1 MARRGLEPLPL
12 PALIANENLRFD
24 GWSNHVSWTV
34 FSFGKEDSIV
44 SRFRYPL
51 KTKGFGFE
59 KGTLFQGG
67 PCFSTKLAP
76 FVFEPDS
83 FESTDHPDRAGSG
96 KSSHGRNRHYRSH
109 RMDSANRSA
118 QELRAGHDRDESNY
132 GRRFDCGKRRLV
144 SARGSGCQQEGHDLG
159 QALAAGVIVLGVCVL
174 LLSHHDPITVKW
186 LTLPPLSD
194 GSLVEANG
202 ARISLSFVLIG
213 ASLLALNYKTGRG
226 FRPGELACAV
236 TAVIAILSLVS
247 YSHYLIVF
255 YTTATYTPASLLTSV
270 CFFLLATGI
279 LLARADRGT
288 LAIIVSET
296 AAGMLARRLI
306 PLAILLPISIG
317 AIRQGVE
324 KAGLYDPTFGAAHS
338 ATTFMVL
345 FIAAIWWTTRML
357 FHIDSDRIVAEQE
370 RQKQERQVHQLNIE
384 KMAAEK
390 ANKAKDDFLAVL
402 SHELRTPLTPAL
414 AAASYLADHEDLSP
428 QLREEVTAIRT
439 SVQLEARLIDDLL
452 DLTRIT
458 REKIELHLE
467 VVDVHNLL
475 RNSLEI
481 ARDNI
486 LEKHLDLVVN
496 FGADRHH
503 VWADAIRLQ
512 QVFWNLL
519 NNAVK
524 FSKKSGR
531 ITMRTANED
540 RRFVFQITDT
550 GVGIEPEQRH
560 RIFHAFEQGE
570 RPIGRKF
577 GGLGLGL
584 TISKRLLELQGGTV
598 SVHSEG
604 LNRGASFKLSLAT
617 VDSPKVTTVSHSI
630 TDHRPARSL
639 QLLVVDD
646 HPQTLRVL
654 SSLLRKQGHKVLTA
668 ECVQAAIKLLEDER
682 FDGLISDIGLP
693 DGNGCD
699 VMRAAKARQS
709 LVGIALS
716 GFGMEE
722 DVQRSLDAGFDHHL
736 TKPIDFQELER
747 FVGAMASRTAHS

>member
-1 MARRGLEPLPL
+1 M
-12 PALIANENLRFD
+12 
-24 GWSNHVSWTV
+24 
-34 FSFGKEDSIV
+34 
-44 SRFRYPL
+44 
-51 KTKGFGFE
+51 
-59 KGTLFQGG
+59 
-67 PCFSTKLAP
+67 
-76 FVFEPDS
+76 
-83 FESTDHPDRAGSG
+83 
-96 KSSHGRNRHYRSH
+96 
-109 RMDSANRSA
+109 
-118 QELRAGHDRDESNY
+118 
-132 GRRFDCGKRRLV
+132 
-144 SARGSGCQQEGHDLG
+144 
-159 QALAAGVIVLGVCVL
+159 
-174 LLSHHDPITVKW
+174 
-186 LTLPPLSD
+186 
-194 GSLVEANG
+194 
-202 ARISLSFVLIG
+202 
-213 ASLLALNYKTGRG
+213 
-226 FRPGELACAV
+226 
-236 TAVIAILSLVS
+236 
-247 YSHYLIVF
+247 
-255 YTTATYTPASLLTSV
+255 
-270 CFFLLATGI
+270 
-279 LLARADRGT
+279 
-288 LAIIVSET
+288 
-296 AAGMLARRLI
+296 
-306 PLAILLPISIG
+306 
-317 AIRQGVE
+317 
-324 KAGLYDPTFGAAHS
+324 
-338 ATTFMVL
+338 
-345 FIAAIWWTTRML
+345 
-357 FHIDSDRIVAEQE
+357 
-370 RQKQERQVHQLNIE
+370 
-384 KMAAEK
+384 
-390 ANKAKDDFLAVL
+390 
-402 SHELRTPLTPAL
+402 
-414 AAASYLADHEDLSP
+414 
-428 QLREEVTAIRT
+428 
-439 SVQLEARLIDDLL
+439 EARLIDDLL

-458 REKIELHLE
+458 RGKIELHLE

-524 FSKKSGR
+524 FSRNSGR

-570 RPIGRKF
+570 RAIGRKF

-584 TISKRLLELQGGTV
+584 TISKRLLELQGGTI

-736 TKPIDFQELER
+736 TKPIDFQELQR

>member
-1 MARRGLEPLPL
+1 MNPITASG
-12 PALIANENLRFD
+12 LIAASIALFLR
-24 GWSNHVSWTV
+24 
-34 FSFGKEDSIV
+34 
-44 SRFRYPL
+44 
-51 KTKGFGFE
+51 
-59 KGTLFQGG
+59 Q
-67 PCFSTKLAP
+67 AP
-76 FVFEPDS
+76 EASKKD
-83 FESTDHPDRAGSG
+83 TI
-96 KSSHGRNRHYRSH
+96 
-109 RMDSANRSA
+109 
-118 QELRAGHDRDESNY
+118 
-132 GRRFDCGKRRLV
+132 
-144 SARGSGCQQEGHDLG
+144 LG
-159 QALAAGVIVLGVCVL
+159 QALAAGIMAMGGCFL
-174 LLSHHDPITVKW
+174 LLFYHESVAAKW
-186 LTLPPLSD
+186 LTLPSLSD

-202 ARISLSFVLIG
+202 ARISASFVLIG
-213 ASLLALNYKTGRG
+213 ASLLALNYKTVGG
-226 FRPGELACAV
+226 FRPGELACAI
-236 TAVIAILSLVS
+236 TAVIAILSLVA
-247 YSHYLIVF
+247 HAHHLTAF
-255 YTTATYTPASLLTSV
+255 YISATYTPASFLTSV

-306 PLAILLPISIG
+306 PLAILLPILIG

-324 KAGLYDPTFGAAHS
+324 KAGLYDPAFGAAHS

-345 FIAAIWWTTRML
+345 FFAAIWWTTRML
-357 FHIDSDRIVAEQE
+357 FHSDSDRIVAEQE

-414 AAASYLADHEDLSP
+414 AAASYLAQHQDLSP
-428 QLREEVTAIRT
+428 ELREEVTAIRA

-458 REKIELHLE
+458 RGKIELHLE

-481 ARDNI
+481 ARDKI

-524 FSKKSGR
+524 FSKEGGR

-550 GVGIEPEQRH
+550 GVGIEPEQRD

-570 RPIGRKF
+570 RVISRKF

-584 TISKRLLELQGGTV
+584 TISKRLLELQGGAI

-617 VDSPKVTTVSHSI
+617 VDSPKVTTVSQPT
-630 TDHRPARSL
+630 TDQRSARSL

-654 SSLLRKQGHKVLTA
+654 ASLLRKQGHKVLTA

-722 DVQRSLDAGFDHHL
+722 DVRRSLDAGFEHHL

-747 FVGAMASRTAHS
+747 FLGTMASRADHS

>member
-1 MARRGLEPLPL
+1 MIAMNPFTAGGLLAASI
-12 PALIANENLRFD
+12 ALFLRQPID
-24 GWSNHVSWTV
+24 APR
-34 FSFGKEDSIV
+34 ERSIV
-44 SRFRYPL
+44 GQL
-51 KTKGFGFE
+51 LA
-59 KGTLFQGG
+59 GTIIAIGG
-67 PCFSTKLAP
+67 LNLLVC
-76 FVFEPDS
+76 
-83 FESTDHPDRAGSG
+83 
-96 KSSHGRNRHYRSH
+96 SHN
-109 RMDSANRSA
+109 
-118 QELRAGHDRDESNY
+118 
-132 GRRFDCGKRRLV
+132 LV
-144 SARGSGCQQEGHDLG
+144 GPR
-159 QALAAGVIVLGVCVL
+159 
-174 LLSHHDPITVKW
+174 W
-186 LTLPPLSD
+186 LILPPLAD
-194 GSLVEANG
+194 GSLVEVNG

-213 ASLLALNYKTGRG
+213 ASILSLNWKTSRG
-226 FRPGELACAV
+226 FRPAEVACAV
-236 TAVIAILSLVS
+236 TAVIGILSLVA
-247 YSHYLIVF
+247 YSHYLIGF
-255 YTTATYTPASLLTSV
+255 YTTRTYTPASLLTSV
-270 CFFLLATGI
+270 SFFLLATGI
-279 LLARADRGT
+279 LLARAEHGT

-306 PLAILLPISIG
+306 PLAILLPILIG
-317 AIRQGVE
+317 ALRQTAE
-324 KAGLYDPTFGAAHS
+324 KAGLYDPIFGAAHS

-345 FIAAIWWTTRML
+345 FFAAIWWTTRML
-357 FHIDSDRIVAEQE
+357 FRIDTNRMLAEGA
-370 RQKQERQVHQLNIE
+370 RQKQEEQVRQLNIE
-384 KMAAEK
+384 KIAAER
-390 ANKAKDDFLAVL
+390 ASKAKDDFLAVL

-414 AAASYLADHEDLSP
+414 AAASYLAEHEDLSP
-428 QLREEVTAIRT
+428 QLREEVVAIRT
-439 SVQLEARLIDDLL
+439 SVRLEARLIDDLL
-452 DLTRIT
+452 DLTRIN
-458 REKIELHLE
+458 RGKIELHLE

-486 LEKHLDLVVN
+486 LAKQLDLVVN
-496 FGADRHH
+496 FGADRQH

-531 ITMRTANED
+531 ITMGTANED

-550 GVGIEPEQRH
+550 GVGIEPEQLD

-570 RPIGRKF
+570 RVISRKF

-584 TISKRLLELQGGTV
+584 TISKRLLELQGGTI

-617 VDSPKVTTVSHSI
+617 VDSPKVTTVSPSI

-668 ECVQAAIKLLEDER
+668 ECVQTAIKLLEDEH

-722 DVQRSLDAGFDHHL
+722 DVRRSIDAGFDHHL
-736 TKPIDFQELER
+736 TKPIDFQELEK
-747 FVGAMASRTAHS
+747 FVGTMAMRTNHSAS

>member
-1 MARRGLEPLPL
+1 MRLPQC
-12 PALIANENLRFD
+12 E
-24 GWSNHVSWTV
+24 T
-34 FSFGKEDSIV
+34 
-44 SRFRYPL
+44 
-51 KTKGFGFE
+51 
-59 KGTLFQGG
+59 
-67 PCFSTKLAP
+67 CFSTEFAPLLLRTGSESLKAPITQVAPLATSRLTAAIAVTVLTGWIAQIDLLKNFAPGMIAMNP
-76 FVFEPDS
+76 F
-83 FESTDHPDRAGSG
+83 TAGG
-96 KSSHGRNRHYRSH
+96 
-109 RMDSANRSA
+109 
-118 QELRAGHDRDESNY
+118 L
-132 GRRFDCGKRRLV
+132 
-144 SARGSGCQQEGHDLG
+144 
-159 QALAAGVIVLGVCVL
+159 LAASVALFLRQPVDAPKKRSGIGQLLAGAIIVMGGLNL
-174 LLSHHDPITVKW
+174 LYRHDVASPRW
-186 LTLPPLSD
+186 LMMSPLAD
-194 GSLVEANG
+194 GSLVEVNG
-202 ARISLSFVLIG
+202 VRISLSFVLIG
-213 ASLLALNYKTGRG
+213 ASLLSLNWKTARG
-226 FRPGELACAV
+226 FRPAELACAV
-236 TAVIAILSLVS
+236 IAVIAILSLVA
-247 YSHYLIVF
+247 YSHYLIGS
-255 YTTATYTPASLLTSV
+255 YTTRTYTPASLLTSV
-270 CFFLLATGI
+270 SFFLLATGI

-306 PLAILLPISIG
+306 PLAILLPILIG
-317 AIRQGVE
+317 ALRQ
-324 KAGLYDPTFGAAHS
+324 T
-338 ATTFMVL
+338 
-345 FIAAIWWTTRML
+345 
-357 FHIDSDRIVAEQE
+357 AERA
-370 RQKQERQVHQLNIE
+370 RQKQEEQVRQLNIE
-384 KMAAEK
+384 KIAAER
-390 ANKAKDDFLAVL
+390 ASQAKDDFLAVL

-414 AAASYLADHEDLSP
+414 AAASYLAEHEDLSP

-458 REKIELHLE
+458 RGKIELHLE

-540 RRFVFQITDT
+540 GRFVFQITDT
-550 GVGIEPEQRH
+550 GVGIEPEQRN

-570 RPIGRKF
+570 RAISRKF

-584 TISKRLLELQGGTV
+584 TISKRLLELQGGTI

-604 LNRGASFKLSLAT
+604 PNRGASFKLSLAT
-617 VDSPKVTTVSHSI
+617 VDSPKVTTVSPSI
-630 TDHRPARSL
+630 TDQGPARSL

-668 ECVQAAIKLLEDER
+668 ECVQTAIKLLEDER

-699 VMRAAKARQS
+699 VMRAAQARQS

-736 TKPIDFQELER
+736 TKPIDFQELQR

>member
-1 MARRGLEPLPL
+1 LKAPITQ
-12 PALIANENLRFD
+12 IAPVAACRLTAAIATTVLA
-24 GWSNHVSWTV
+24 GWILQV
-34 FSFGKEDSIV
+34 D
-44 SRFRYPL
+44 PL
-51 KTKGFGFE
+51 KNFAPGMIAMNPITASGLI
-59 KGTLFQGG
+59 TASIALFLRQ
-67 PCFSTKLAP
+67 AP
-76 FVFEPDS
+76 EASKKD
-83 FESTDHPDRAGSG
+83 TI
-96 KSSHGRNRHYRSH
+96 
-109 RMDSANRSA
+109 
-118 QELRAGHDRDESNY
+118 
-132 GRRFDCGKRRLV
+132 
-144 SARGSGCQQEGHDLG
+144 LG
-159 QALAAGVIVLGVCVL
+159 QALAAGIMAMGGCFL
-174 LLSHHDPITVKW
+174 LLFYHESVAAKW
-186 LTLPPLSD
+186 LTLPSLSD

-202 ARISLSFVLIG
+202 ARISASFVLIG
-213 ASLLALNYKTGRG
+213 ASLLALNYKTVGG
-226 FRPGELACAV
+226 FRPGELACAI
-236 TAVIAILSLVS
+236 TAVIAILSLVA
-247 YSHYLIVF
+247 HAHHLTAF
-255 YTTATYTPASLLTSV
+255 YISATYTPASFLTSV

-306 PLAILLPISIG
+306 PLAILLPILIG

-324 KAGLYDPTFGAAHS
+324 KAGLYDPAFGAAHS

-345 FIAAIWWTTRML
+345 FFAAIWWTTRML
-357 FHIDSDRIVAEQE
+357 FHSDSDRIVAEQE

-414 AAASYLADHEDLSP
+414 AAASYLAQHQDLSP
-428 QLREEVTAIRT
+428 ELREEVTAIRA

-458 REKIELHLE
+458 RGKIELHLE

-481 ARDNI
+481 ARDKI

-524 FSKKSGR
+524 FSKEGGR
-531 ITMRTANED
+531 ITMRTTNED

-550 GVGIEPEQRH
+550 GVGIEPEQRD

-570 RPIGRKF
+570 RVISRKF

-584 TISKRLLELQGGTV
+584 TISKRLLELQGGAI

-617 VDSPKVTTVSHSI
+617 VDSPKVTTVSQPT
-630 TDHRPARSL
+630 TDQRSARSL

-654 SSLLRKQGHKVLTA
+654 ASLLRKQGHKVLTA

-722 DVQRSLDAGFDHHL
+722 DVRRSLDAGFEHHL

-747 FVGAMASRTAHS
+747 FLGTMASRADHS

>member
-1 MARRGLEPLPL
+1 LAP
-12 PALIANENLRFD
+12 
-24 GWSNHVSWTV
+24 
-34 FSFGKEDSIV
+34 
-44 SRFRYPL
+44 
-51 KTKGFGFE
+51 FGFE
-59 KGTLFQGG
+59 PVQIRLKAPITQIAPVAACRLTAAIATTVLAGWILQIDPLKNFAPGMIAMSPITASGLIAASIALFLRQ
-67 PCFSTKLAP
+67 AP
-76 FVFEPDS
+76 EAS
-83 FESTDHPDRAGSG
+83 KKNTIA
-96 KSSHGRNRHYRSH
+96 
-109 RMDSANRSA
+109 
-118 QELRAGHDRDESNY
+118 
-132 GRRFDCGKRRLV
+132 
-144 SARGSGCQQEGHDLG
+144 G
-159 QALAAGVIVLGVCVL
+159 QALAAAVIVMGACLL
-174 LLSHHDPITVKW
+174 LLSHDPVAAKW
-186 LTLPPLSD
+186 LILPPLSD
-194 GSLVEANG
+194 GSLVETNG
-202 ARISLSFVLIG
+202 ARISGSFVLVG
-213 ASLLALNYKTGRG
+213 ASLLALNYKTASG

-247 YSHYLIVF
+247 YSHYLTGF
-255 YTTATYTPASLLTSV
+255 YTTATYTPASFLASV

-324 KAGLYDPTFGAAHS
+324 KAGWYDPTFGAAHS

-345 FIAAIWWTTRML
+345 FFAAIWWTTRML

-370 RQKQERQVHQLNIE
+370 RQKQERQVHQLNIQ
-384 KMAAEK
+384 KIAAEQ

-414 AAASYLADHEDLSP
+414 AAASYLAEHEDLSP
-428 QLREEVTAIRT
+428 ELREEVNAIRS

-458 REKIELHLE
+458 RGKIELHLE

-481 ARDNI
+481 ARDKI
-486 LEKHLDLVVN
+486 LEKHLDLVIN

-524 FSKKSGR
+524 FSKERGR
-531 ITMRTANED
+531 ITMRTANQD
-540 RRFVFQITDT
+540 KRFVFQIADT
-550 GVGIEPEQRH
+550 GVGIEPEQRD

-570 RPIGRKF
+570 RVISRKF

-584 TISKRLLELQGGTV
+584 TISKRLLELQGGTI
-598 SVHSEG
+598 SVYSEG
-604 LNRGASFKLSLAT
+604 LNRGACFKLSLAT
-617 VDSPKVTTVSHSI
+617 VDSPKVTTVSQPT
-630 TDHRPARSL
+630 TDRQPARSL

-654 SSLLRKQGHKVLTA
+654 ASLLRKQGHKVLTA

-716 GFGMEE
+716 GFGMDE
-722 DVQRSLDAGFDHHL
+722 DVQRSLDAGFEHHL
-736 TKPIDFQELER
+736 TKPIDFQELQR
-747 FVGAMASRTAHS
+747 FVGTMASRADHS

>member
-1 MARRGLEPLPL
+1 M
-12 PALIANENLRFD
+12 
-24 GWSNHVSWTV
+24 
-34 FSFGKEDSIV
+34 
-44 SRFRYPL
+44 
-51 KTKGFGFE
+51 
-59 KGTLFQGG
+59 
-67 PCFSTKLAP
+67 AP
-76 FVFEPDS
+76 FVFEPVQIRLKAPITQIAPLTASRLTAAIATTVLTGWIVQIDLLKNFAPGMIAMS
-83 FESTDHPDRAGSG
+83 PITA
-96 KSSHGRNRHYRSH
+96 SSLIAASV
-109 RMDSANRSA
+109 ALF
-118 QELRAGHDRDESNY
+118 LRQAAEASR
-132 GRRFDCGKRRLV
+132 KRTI
-144 SARGSGCQQEGHDLG
+144 LG
-159 QALAAGVIVLGVCVL
+159 QALAAGVIVVGGCSL
-174 LLSHHDPITVKW
+174 LLSYYDQGVAKW
-186 LTLPPLSD
+186 LTMPHLSD

-213 ASLLALNYKTGRG
+213 TSLLALNYKTARG

-236 TAVIAILSLVS
+236 TAIIAILSLVAHA
-247 YSHYLIVF
+247 HYLIAL

-296 AAGMLARRLI
+296 AAGMLARWLI
-306 PLAILLPISIG
+306 PLAILLPILIG

-324 KAGLYDPTFGAAHS
+324 RAGLYDPTFGAAHS

-345 FIAAIWWTTRML
+345 FFAAIWWTTRMV
-357 FHIDSDRIVAEQE
+357 FHIDSDRIVAEQAQ
-370 RQKQERQVHQLNIE
+370 QKQEQQVHRLNIE

-439 SVQLEARLIDDLL
+439 SVRLEARLIDDLL

-458 REKIELHLE
+458 RGKIEFHLE
-467 VVDVHNLL
+467 VADVHSLL

-531 ITMRTANED
+531 ITMRTTNED
-540 RRFVFQITDT
+540 GRFVFQITDT
-550 GVGIEPEQRH
+550 GVGIEPEQQNRV
-560 RIFHAFEQGE
+560 FHAFEQGE
-570 RPIGRKF
+570 PAISRKF

-584 TISKRLLELQGGTV
+584 AISKRLLELQGGTI

-617 VDSPKVTTVSHSI
+617 VDSPKVATVSHSI
-630 TDHRPARSL
+630 TDKGPARSL

-654 SSLLRKQGHKVLTA
+654 ASLLRKQGHKVLTA

-722 DVQRSLDAGFDHHL
+722 DVRRSMDAGFEHHL
-736 TKPIDFQELER
+736 TKPIDFQELKR
-747 FVGAMASRTAHS
+747 FLGTMASRTDHS

>member
-1 MARRGLEPLPL
+1 LF
-12 PALIANENLRFD
+12 LR
-24 GWSNHVSWTV
+24 
-34 FSFGKEDSIV
+34 
-44 SRFRYPL
+44 
-51 KTKGFGFE
+51 
-59 KGTLFQGG
+59 Q
-67 PCFSTKLAP
+67 AP
-76 FVFEPDS
+76 EASKKD
-83 FESTDHPDRAGSG
+83 TI
-96 KSSHGRNRHYRSH
+96 
-109 RMDSANRSA
+109 
-118 QELRAGHDRDESNY
+118 
-132 GRRFDCGKRRLV
+132 
-144 SARGSGCQQEGHDLG
+144 LG
-159 QALAAGVIVLGVCVL
+159 QALAAGIMAMGGCFL
-174 LLSHHDPITVKW
+174 LLFYHESVAAKW
-186 LTLPPLSD
+186 LTLPSLSD

-202 ARISLSFVLIG
+202 ARISASFVLIG
-213 ASLLALNYKTGRG
+213 ASLLALNYKTVGG
-226 FRPGELACAV
+226 FRPGELACAI
-236 TAVIAILSLVS
+236 TAVIAILSLVA
-247 YSHYLIVF
+247 YAHHLTGF
-255 YTTATYTPASLLTSV
+255 YISATYTPASFLTSV

-306 PLAILLPISIG
+306 PLAILLPILIG

-324 KAGLYDPTFGAAHS
+324 KAGLYDPAFGAAHS

-345 FIAAIWWTTRML
+345 FFAAIWWTTRML
-357 FHIDSDRIVAEQE
+357 FHSDSDRIVAEQE

-414 AAASYLADHEDLSP
+414 AAASYLAQHQDLSP
-428 QLREEVTAIRT
+428 ELREEVTAIRA

-458 REKIELHLE
+458 RGKIELHLE

-481 ARDNI
+481 ARDKI

-524 FSKKSGR
+524 FSKEGGR

-550 GVGIEPEQRH
+550 GVGIEPEQRD

-570 RPIGRKF
+570 RVISRKF

-584 TISKRLLELQGGTV
+584 TISKRLLELQGGAI

-617 VDSPKVTTVSHSI
+617 VDSPKVTTVSQPT
-630 TDHRPARSL
+630 TDQRSARSL

-654 SSLLRKQGHKVLTA
+654 ASLLRKQGHKVLTA

-722 DVQRSLDAGFDHHL
+722 DVRRSLDAGFEHHL

-747 FVGAMASRTAHS
+747 FLGTMASRADHS

>member
-1 MARRGLEPLPL
+1 LDSNKRPFFKADHALARNWLPL
-12 PALIANENLRFD
+12 ASNQTRLKAPITQIAPVAASRLTAAIATTVLTGWILQIDPLKNFAPGMIAMNPITAIGLIAASVALFLREAPD
-24 GWSNHVSWTV
+24 AS
-34 FSFGKEDSIV
+34 K
-44 SRFRYPL
+44 
-51 KTKGFGFE
+51 
-59 KGTLFQGG
+59 KGTI
-67 PCFSTKLAP
+67 
-76 FVFEPDS
+76 
-83 FESTDHPDRAGSG
+83 
-96 KSSHGRNRHYRSH
+96 
-109 RMDSANRSA
+109 
-118 QELRAGHDRDESNY
+118 
-132 GRRFDCGKRRLV
+132 
-144 SARGSGCQQEGHDLG
+144 LG

-174 LLSHHDPITVKW
+174 LLSRHDPVTAKW
-186 LTLPPLSD
+186 VTLPPLSD

-202 ARISLSFVLIG
+202 ARISVSFVLIG
-213 ASLLALNYKTGRG
+213 GSLLALNYKTARG

-236 TAVIAILSLVS
+236 TAVIAILSLVA
-247 YSHYLIVF
+247 YSHYLIAF

-324 KAGLYDPTFGAAHS
+324 KAGLYDPTFGAAQS

-458 REKIELHLE
+458 RGKIELHLE

-524 FSKKSGR
+524 FSRNSGR
-531 ITMRTANED
+531 INMRTANED

-584 TISKRLLELQGGTV
+584 TISKRLLELQGGTI

-617 VDSPKVTTVSHSI
+617 VDTPKVTTVSHSI

-736 TKPIDFQELER
+736 TKPIDFQELQR

>member
-1 MARRGLEPLPL
+1 MAAFVLRTRSDSLKPPITQIAPLTASRLTAAIATTVLTGWILQIDLLKNFAPGMIAMN
-12 PALIANENLRFD
+12 PITASGLIAASVALFLR
-24 GWSNHVSWTV
+24 
-34 FSFGKEDSIV
+34 
-44 SRFRYPL
+44 
-51 KTKGFGFE
+51 
-59 KGTLFQGG
+59 Q
-67 PCFSTKLAP
+67 AP
-76 FVFEPDS
+76 EAS
-83 FESTDHPDRAGSG
+83 
-96 KSSHGRNRHYRSH
+96 
-109 RMDSANRSA
+109 
-118 QELRAGHDRDESNY
+118 
-132 GRRFDCGKRRLV
+132 KRRVL
-144 SARGSGCQQEGHDLG
+144 LG
-159 QALAAGVIVLGVCVL
+159 QALAAGVIIGGFLL
-174 LLSHHDPITVKW
+174 LLSRHNPVAARW
-186 LTLPPLSD
+186 LTRPPLSD
-194 GSLVEANG
+194 GALVEANG

-213 ASLLALNYKTGRG
+213 TSLLALNYKTARG

-236 TAVIAILSLVS
+236 TAIIAILSLVS
-247 YSHYLIVF
+247 YAHYLIGF
-255 YTTATYTPASLLTSV
+255 YTTPTYTPASLLTSV

-306 PLAILLPISIG
+306 PLAILLPILIG

-345 FIAAIWWTTRML
+345 FCAAIWWATRMV
-357 FHIDSDRIVAEQE
+357 FHIDSDRIIAERE
-370 RQKQERQVHQLNIE
+370 RQKQEQQVHQLNIE

-414 AAASYLADHEDLSP
+414 AAASYLAEHEDLSP

-458 REKIELHLE
+458 RGKIELHLE
-467 VVDVHNLL
+467 ALDIHSLL
-475 RNSLEI
+475 RNGLEI
-481 ARDNI
+481 ARDKI
-486 LEKHLDLVVN
+486 LEKQLDLVVN

-503 VWADAIRLQ
+503 VWADAVRLQ

-524 FSKKSGR
+524 FSRKSGR
-531 ITMRTANED
+531 ITMRTVNED
-540 RRFVFQITDT
+540 GRFVFQITDT
-550 GVGIEPEQRH
+550 GVGIAPEQRD

-570 RPIGRKF
+570 RAIRRKF

-584 TISKRLLELQGGTV
+584 TISKRLLELQGGTIN
-598 SVHSEG
+598 VHSDG

-617 VDSPKVTTVSHSI
+617 VNSPKVTTVSHSI
-630 TDHRPARSL
+630 THHRPARSL

-654 SSLLRKQGHKVLTA
+654 ASLLRKQGHKVLTA
-668 ECVQAAIKLLEDER
+668 ECVQTAIKLLEDER

-722 DVQRSLDAGFDHHL
+722 DVRRSMDAGFDHHL

-747 FVGAMASRTAHS
+747 FVGAMASRTDQS

>member
-1 MARRGLEPLPL
+1 MAP
-12 PALIANENLRFD
+12 
-24 GWSNHVSWTV
+24 
-34 FSFGKEDSIV
+34 
-44 SRFRYPL
+44 
-51 KTKGFGFE
+51 FGFE
-59 KGTLFQGG
+59 PVQIRLKAPITQIAPVAACRLTAAIATTVLAGWILQIDPLKNFAPGMIAMNPITAGGLIAASIALFLRQ
-67 PCFSTKLAP
+67 AP
-76 FVFEPDS
+76 AAS
-83 FESTDHPDRAGSG
+83 
-96 KSSHGRNRHYRSH
+96 KRS
-109 RMDSANRSA
+109 MIM
-118 QELRAGHDRDESNY
+118 
-132 GRRFDCGKRRLV
+132 
-144 SARGSGCQQEGHDLG
+144 G
-159 QALAAGVIVLGVCVL
+159 QALAASLILMGGCFL
-174 LLSHHDPITVKW
+174 LLSHDPVVAKW
-186 LTLPPLSD
+186 LILPPLSD
-194 GSLVEANG
+194 GSLVETNG
-202 ARISLSFVLIG
+202 ARTSGSFVLVG
-213 ASLLALNYKTGRG
+213 ASLLALNYKTARG
-226 FRPGELACAV
+226 FRPGELACAI
-236 TAVIAILSLVS
+236 TAVVAILSLVA
-247 YSHYLIVF
+247 YAHHLTDF
-255 YTTATYTPASLLTSV
+255 YITATYTPASLLTSV

-306 PLAILLPISIG
+306 PLAIILPISIG

-345 FIAAIWWTTRML
+345 FFAATWWTTRML
-357 FHIDSDRIVAEQE
+357 FHIDSDRLVAEQE

-384 KMAAEK
+384 KIAAEK

-414 AAASYLADHEDLSP
+414 AAASYLAEHEDLSP
-428 QLREEVTAIRT
+428 QLREEVTAIRA

-458 REKIELHLE
+458 RGKIELHLE

-481 ARDNI
+481 ARDKI

-524 FSKKSGR
+524 FSKERGR

-550 GVGIEPEQRH
+550 GVGIEPEQRD

-570 RPIGRKF
+570 RVISRKF

-584 TISKRLLELQGGTV
+584 TISKRLLELQGGAI

-617 VDSPKVTTVSHSI
+617 IDSPKITTVSQPTPDQTS
-630 TDHRPARSL
+630 ARSL

-654 SSLLRKQGHKVLTA
+654 ASLLRKQGHKVLTA
-668 ECVQAAIKLLEDER
+668 ECVQAAIKLLEDEH

-716 GFGMEE
+716 GFGME
-722 DVQRSLDAGFDHHL
+722 DDIQRSLDAGFEHHL
-736 TKPIDFQELER
+736 TKPIDFQELQR
-747 FVGAMASRTAHS
+747 FVGTMASRADRHSN